1 MEPFQLGTEWTEDG
15 PGGAGRCR
23 RTWCPL
29 SLPALD
35 ALLSGAA
42 FPSRRIYSVACTRE
56 PRDGLLQA
64 SVVLVTYLA
73 FAPRA
78 CLGFVP
84 SILFPSVV
92 GSVRFVNGF

>member
-1 MEPFQLGTEWTEDG
+1 MPFS
-15 PGGAGRCR
+15 P
-23 RTWCPL
+23 
-29 SLPALD
+29 
-35 ALLSGAA
+35 GAA
-42 FPSRRIYSVACTRE
+42 FPSRRIYSVACTKD

-64 SVVLVTYLA
+64 GVVLAAHPA
-73 FAPRA
+73 FAPRV